1 MTIADPRPP
10 GPFDRLALALAR
22 RGRLP
27 TPLRRAWR
35 RWLGRIYRRR
45 VFLGEAGGLR
55 FLCRPFENRDDF
67 EILAKG
73 RLPETEEHGWLS
85 EVLGGSTG
93 GSEDAMDAGF
103 GAAGPGTPGAGPLV
117 LVDIGANVGT
127 VAIWALR
134 RFPRVA
140 VVAFEPNP
148 ETLARLAANLALN
161 GLAEDPR
168 LVVVAAAVGEAEGTA
183 VLAAESGNLGGA
195 TLAHGGA
202 AGPSSQSATAG
213 AITVRVTPLAA
224 HLPPSGRIDVVK
236 IDVEGFEDRA
246 LMPFFATAPESAW
259 PRAVLVETV
268 HRDRWREDLLDDLAR
283 RGYRVRHRNEENLLL
298 VREG

>member
-1 MTIADPRPP
+1 MTLAEPRPP
-10 GPFDRLALALAR
+10 GPFDRLALGLAR

-27 TPLRRAWR
+27 AALRRAWR
-35 RWLGRIYRRR
+35 RWLGRIYRGR

-73 RLPETEEHGWLS
+73 RLPETEEHAWLA
-85 EVLGGSTG
+85 EVLAGGTG
-93 GSEDAMDAGF
+93 ASGDAV
-103 GAAGPGTPGAGPLV
+103 GAGLGAPAAAPLV

-134 RFPRVA
+134 RFARVS

-195 TLAHGGA
+195 TLAHDA
-202 AGPSSQSATAG
+202 AAVSFPHAADG
-213 AITVRVTPLAA
+213 AIAVRTTPLAA
-224 HLPPSGRIDVVK
+224 HLPPSGRFDVVK

-246 LMPFFATAPESAW
+246 LMPFFTSAPETAW

-283 RGYRVRHRNEENLLL
+283 RGYRVRRRNEENLLL
-298 VREG
+298 VCEG